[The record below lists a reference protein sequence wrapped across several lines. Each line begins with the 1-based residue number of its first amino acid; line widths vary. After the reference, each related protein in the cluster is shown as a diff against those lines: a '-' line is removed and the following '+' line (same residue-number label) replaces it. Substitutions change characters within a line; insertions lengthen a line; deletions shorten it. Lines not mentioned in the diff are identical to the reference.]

1 MTNASRQIRR
11 RKSPV
16 SRTLIRLL
24 FAVAVPLIGCTH
36 DLTRV
41 YGVSGASPHP
51 ETAWTPP
58 KQAIQDQNSLRAK
71 DTASRGDVSGIPRTL
86 LNNINS
92 LALADI
98 VNIALLNN
106 KQTRQAWSLARAA
119 AASYGSRAG
128 SYYPD
133 ISGTAFGGNEQN
145 PSLGPAFA
153 KGAWSYSATA
163 SLSWLVFDFGGRS
176 ASVRES
182 REALFAADFSH
193 NATIQNVI
201 LQVEQAYYNYFAA
214 KGLLAA
220 EQSAVDEA
228 ATNLNATNDR
238 HAAGLSTIADVLQ
251 AKTALSQSTLTLE
264 SLRGQIA
271 TTRGSLATAMGL
283 AATIS
288 FDVELPVGTPPA
300 ETRKDSIQKCL
311 EVALQERP
319 DLAGSRAAAL
329 EADAHAWSVR
339 TQGFPSVAASAGVGR
354 AYITNVSN
362 GSTTYDAGITVN
374 VPIFSGFSHHFDAL
388 AAAAQADAARANAQ
402 NVKDLVTLQVWTSFY
417 NLETADQMVR
427 TSADL
432 LASASENHD
441 VALGRYKSGVGSIL
455 DLLTAQAALESAR
468 AQQIQ
473 AHASWW
479 LALAQL
485 SHDMG
490 VLEAGAQSSTAIPT
504 R

>member
-1 MTNASRQIRR
+1 M
-11 RKSPV
+11 
-16 SRTLIRLL
+16 
-24 FAVAVPLIGCTH
+24 
-36 DLTRV
+36 
-41 YGVSGASPHP
+41 
-51 ETAWTPP
+51 
-58 KQAIQDQNSLRAK
+58 
-71 DTASRGDVSGIPRTL
+71 
-86 LNNINS
+86 
-92 LALADI
+92 
-98 VNIALLNN
+98 NIALLNN
-106 KQTRQAWSLARAA
+106 KQTRQAWSQARAA

-145 PSLGPAFA
+145 PALGPRYVN
-153 KGAWSYSATA
+153 GAWSYSASA

-182 REALFAADFSH
+182 REAMFAEDYSH

-201 LQVEQAYYNYFAA
+201 LQVEQAYYGYFAA

-220 EQSAVDEA
+220 QQSAVDEA
-228 ATNLNATNDR
+228 ATNVSATNDR

-283 AATIS
+283 AATTS
-288 FDVELPVGTPPA
+288 FDVQLPVGPPPA
-300 ETRKDSIQKCL
+300 TTRKDSVQKCL
-311 EVALQERP
+311 EIALQERP
-319 DLAGSRAAAL
+319 DLASARAAAL
-329 EADAHAWSVR
+329 EANAHAWSVR
-339 TQGFPSVAASAGVGR
+339 TQGFPSLAANAGVGR
-354 AYITNVSN
+354 AYVTNVSN
-362 GSTTYDAGITVN
+362 GSTTYDAGITVA

-388 AAAAQADAARANAQ
+388 AAAAQADATRANAQ
-402 NVKDLVTLQVWTSFY
+402 NVKDLVTLQVWTSYY
-417 NLETADQMVR
+417 NLATADQIVK

-432 LASASENHD
+432 LASASENQE

-455 DLLTAQAALESAR
+455 DLLTAQAALENAR

-473 AHASWW
+473 AHAGWW
-479 LALAQL
+479 LALGQL

-490 VLEAGAQSSTAIPT
+490 VLEAGAPHSSSIPT